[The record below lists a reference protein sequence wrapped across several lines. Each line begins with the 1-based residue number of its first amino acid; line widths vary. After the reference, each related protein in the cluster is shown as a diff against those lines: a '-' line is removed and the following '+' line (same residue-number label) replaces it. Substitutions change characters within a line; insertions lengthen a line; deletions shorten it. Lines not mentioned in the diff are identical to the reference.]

1 MKDLREELQKVR
13 EATQLAKEEAEAEKQ
28 AAYTLEVEETQARL
42 TEEFSAVCR
51 EYCGISWGKALNA
64 IGLPVDSDL
73 RRLESVYYD
82 PEIRELP
89 GPNSSHPEQAPPT
102 LTQPLVD
109 QAPLPPRKLLRNLIK
124 MAAEV
129 RKSRIFKALVRIK
142 AKR

>member
-1 MKDLREELQKVR
+1 MKDLHEEFQKVR
-13 EATQLAKEEAEAEKQ
+13 EATQLAKEAAEAEKQ

-73 RRLESVYYD
+73 RQLESVYYD

-89 GPNSSHPEQAPPT
+89 SPNSSHPEQAPPT
-102 LTQPLVD
+102 STQPLVD

-129 RKSRIFKALVRIK
+129 RKSRIFKASVRIK